1 MQEKSLRLLSILSKT
16 TSSPMTSATRRIDLI
31 LLDQMVEI
39 KAQEECSKI
48 TWDQVDSNSN
58 TINHLNNKEEAT
70 FS

>member
-1 MQEKSLRLLSILSKT
+1 
-16 TSSPMTSATRRIDLI
+16 MTSATRRIDLI

>member
-1 MQEKSLRLLSILSKT
+1 
-16 TSSPMTSATRRIDLI
+16 
-31 LLDQMVEI
+31 MVEI

-48 TWDQVDSNSN
+48 TWDQVDSNSSN